1 MTILE
6 MTAAHTATVAQL
18 EARCFADPWSEASV
32 AGELD
37 NPLSLWLVA
46 VDGGG
51 RLLGYAGSQAVL
63 DAADVMNVAV
73 APEARRQGVARA
85 LLEALEARLRA
96 RGVASLSLEVRP
108 SNGPALALYESLGF
122 TEAGRRPGYY
132 RNPRE
137 DAWILRK
144 EWKL

>member
-1 MTILE
+1 M
-6 MTAAHTATVAQL
+6 
-18 EARCFADPWSEASV
+18 
-32 AGELD
+32 
-37 NPLSLWLVA
+37 
-46 VDGGG
+46 
-51 RLLGYAGSQAVL
+51 L